1 MIKSEDTGTKGSG
14 GYYKPKWDAT
24 VTIIGTT
31 VSDVGGIGLALQSA
45 GGSNLVATKRDATIN
60 YTDIRS
66 AQRGVFLYGFKA
78 MMYYCTVQNTVK
90 EDVFVLDGRL
100 DMHYCT
106 FAGITERKFKATLG
120 GSIHFYYDMD
130 IIVRWDTGA
139 SALGATVQ
147 IFDNKET
154 LIAVLPVTRH
164 DGHLSTFTMVPYYV
178 KETGIFSDTPY
189 VIFTS
194 FLQVSKTIGVK
205 LDASKVVYVILD
217 DHINPEIFILYPKES
232 HIQQSTTLKVRGSA
246 WDSQSGIKDV
256 MVTLDGETWLEATG
270 SLSWNLTFEVS
281 DELIAKFSGLF
292 LLRAKAIDNA
302 LNEKVT
308 FVMIRVDPTPPE
320 LNVDHPTDGFVTNN
334 PELWVRGVTELG
346 STVEI
351 NSVKVDVTI
360 SMFTHMVTLVEG
372 PNTISVI
379 SIDPLGN
386 IQIERLTVY
395 LDTQEPYIILISPE
409 EDRAMTNEDSITIEA
424 TVEEELYITVNGY
437 HVPYDTDNYPAGAGI
452 LTYDVDLEPGE
463 NVVVI
468 QARDMADNLKIID
481 FVVVYDTTP
490 PWVQVITPQNGAV
503 LPKPEISVIG
513 TLDPLATLTIQGESV
528 TVVNGFFE
536 IVILAFEGENFLYL
550 VAEDAA
556 GNIYTETLTFTVD
569 TQDPVLDITMPVM
582 DDITT
587 NEVRYT
593 IEGTTGYEDLAG
605 SWIVSAQT
613 ILVNGLPYTEVYDEA
628 TGETLPVLIQVDY
641 QGNFQIPVDLL
652 EGRNEYTIEARD
664 GVGNRVSSTVTIR
677 LDTTAPTLVMY
688 IDPVF
693 IEKDELVS
701 HAYTVNITGYTD
713 PGSWLYTTWRREQL
727 RSSSGRSTTLI
738 TSAP

>member
-1 MIKSEDTGTKGSG
+1 TFFNLSSTALSATGSTRASGQGFNISGCNIYNIGSYGVLVGGYMIEGGLTLHMTNTTIFRTSGVRVEVSQDYINAGAQINVIIINCTVDESLGAGITVYGAAYYNPGRMTVQIINTTVTDAAGDGILIKSEDTGSGATGGS
-14 GYYKPKWDAT
+14 YKPKWDAT
-24 VTIIGTT
+24 VTIIGTSI
-31 VSDVGGIGLALQSA
+31 SDVGGIGLAIQSV
-45 GGSNLVATKRDATIN
+45 GSAINPGNRDATIN

-66 AQRGVFLYGFKA
+66 AQRGLFMFGYKA
-78 MMYYCTVQNTVK
+78 SAYYCNIQNTVK
-90 EDVFVLDGRL
+90 EDVYVLDGRL

-106 FAGITERKFKATLG
+106 FAGITDRKFKATLD
-120 GSIHFYYDMD
+120 GSIYFHYDMD

-164 DGHLSTFTMVPYYV
+164 DGHLPTFTMVPYYV

-189 VIFTS
+189 VIFTN
-194 FLQVSKTIGVK
+194 FLQVSKTVGVK
-205 LDASKVVYVILD
+205 LDASKVVYIILD

-232 HIQQSTTLKVRGSA
+232 HIQQSTTLKIRGSA

-256 MVTLDGETWLEATG
+256 LVTLDGETWFKATG
-270 SLSWNLTFEVS
+270 SLSWNLTIEVN
-281 DELIAKFSGLF
+281 DTLIAKFSGLF
-292 LLRAKAIDNA
+292 LLRAKAVDNA

-320 LNVDHPTDGFVTNN
+320 LNVDHPTEGFVTNN

-351 NSVKVDVTI
+351 NSVPVDVTI

-395 LDTQEPYIILISPE
+395 LDTQEPYIILISPD

-437 HVPYDTDNYPAGAGI
+437 LVPYDSDNYPVGAGI
-452 LTYDVDLEPGE
+452 LTYDLSLEPGE

-481 FVVVYDTTP
+481 FVVVYDTT
-490 PWVQVITPQNGAV
+490 
-503 LPKPEISVIG
+503 
-513 TLDPLATLTIQGESV
+513 
-528 TVVNGFFE
+528 
-536 IVILAFEGENFLYL
+536 
-550 VAEDAA
+550 
-556 GNIYTETLTFTVD
+556 
-569 TQDPVLDITMPVM
+569 
-582 DDITT
+582 
-587 NEVRYT
+587 RH
-593 IEGTTGYEDLAG
+593 G
-605 SWIVSAQT
+605 S
-613 ILVNGLPYTEVYDEA
+613 
-628 TGETLPVLIQVDY
+628 
-641 QGNFQIPVDLL
+641 
-652 EGRNEYTIEARD
+652 R
-664 GVGNRVSSTVTIR
+664 
-677 LDTTAPTLVMY
+677 
-688 IDPVF
+688 
-693 IEKDELVS
+693 
-701 HAYTVNITGYTD
+701 
-713 PGSWLYTTWRREQL
+713 
-727 RSSSGRSTTLI
+727 
-738 TSAP
+738 